1 MAYDMET
8 AVRIPYDEY
17 RAITTLMHAHL
28 QTHEGKLRAIIAFG
42 DIVTK
47 GNTFDIDLLEI
58 VEGWQGQPFVV
69 FASSAELPLRGEL
82 RLCLLT
88 PEEFE
93 HPHGSRW
100 SSKNR
105 LLDRVREGYDVVY
118 EDPAGYAR
126 RVLAQETAEYL
137 GSNPLGFLVSGSSG
151 RQP

>member
-17 RAITTLMHAHL
+17 RVITTLMHAHL

-58 VEGWQGQPFVV
+58 VEDWQGQRSVV
-69 FASSAELPLRGEL
+69 FASSAALPLRGQM
-82 RLCLLT
+82 RLYLIT

-93 HPHGSRW
+93 QPENLADFSTR
-100 SSKNR
+100 S
-105 LLDRVREGYDVVY
+105 LLERVRAGYDVIY
-118 EDPAGYAR
+118 EDPSGYAR
-126 RVLAQETAEYL
+126 DILARRVKD
-137 GSNPLGFLVSGSSG
+137 GFSDNPLGFLADGNLG
-151 RQP
+151 KP